1 MSENHWFQEI
11 CTAWAFAEILSKK
24 LAYQDCVLKDGFSLN
39 EHTELLRHY
48 LLAYLK
54 EKGSKGFLVEM
65 ASGSYGPRMLM
76 MFLSVYEY
84 AEDSKLK
91 TLAKNIIDL
100 WWATWAEEQING
112 ASVNYHPEKL
122 FDSPFVQSVWD
133 SGMVHIRDGDEGL
146 NLVFDVEQNRLRPKL
161 L

>member
-1 MSENHWFQEI
+1 MQILQRSQEAVPI
-11 CTAWAFAEILSKK
+11 
-24 LAYQDCVLKDGFSLN
+24 
-39 EHTELLRHY
+39 
-48 LLAYLK
+48 
-54 EKGSKGFLVEM
+54 
-65 ASGSYGPRMLM
+65 
-76 MFLSVYEY
+76 
-84 AEDSKLK
+84 
-91 TLAKNIIDL
+91 
-100 WWATWAEEQING
+100 ING